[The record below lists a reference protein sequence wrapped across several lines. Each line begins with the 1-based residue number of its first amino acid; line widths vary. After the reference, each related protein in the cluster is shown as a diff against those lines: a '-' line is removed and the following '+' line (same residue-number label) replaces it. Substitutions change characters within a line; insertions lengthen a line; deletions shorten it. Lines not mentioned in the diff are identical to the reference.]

1 MKEKGQDF
9 VHPGIVSKSP
19 KAAEFRPIL

>member
-1 MKEKGQDF
+1 MSYIPASYQNLKKPQ
-9 VHPGIVSKSP
+9 